1 MVAAARGLFAEAL
14 SALQTVGWSVV
25 AERSADPLLT
35 PAQLHRYAEA
45 PSVLLECLATL
56 SVCHNR
62 SKTAWLY
69 THADYAREDERSI
82 RWDECERLSLSS
94 AETAEDILLIRSFW
108 DSHLPFAMACHSDY
122 EYLAIDLRP
131 GNSFGAVVHGLGP
144 EFEATSQ
151 LFANFEGL
159 LRGVIEQVRQP
170 RERQSLWPFLLG
182 DSELG

>member
-62 SKTAWLY
+62 SKPAWLY
-69 THADYAREDERSI
+69 RRPLGVCGALAPWLSRSL
-82 RWDECERLSLSS
+82 RL
-94 AETAEDILLIRSFW
+94 
-108 DSHLPFAMACHSDY
+108 
-122 EYLAIDLRP
+122 
-131 GNSFGAVVHGLGP
+131 
-144 EFEATSQ
+144 
-151 LFANFEGL
+151 
-159 LRGVIEQVRQP
+159 
-170 RERQSLWPFLLG
+170 
-182 DSELG
+182 